1 MDKTVKRRRVLAA
14 AASAWLA
21 PLCQANARRTI
32 ATLTAG
38 DGPSLV
44 VAGPAASE
52 AAEWTRSLLPA
63 LSSARGTDDLTGM
76 GAMRVRYW
84 GGHDG
89 VTGLNQFEARIFP
102 GGQDALVFPGSALM
116 AWLVGD
122 PRVAFDTGR
131 LLPLLARVSPGV
143 LMLRGRLRARQ
154 SPVRLAMAPGSG
166 PALAGFLGLD
176 LLQVDA
182 EPVAA
187 PGVEAAMQHSVDA
200 VFLHGADV
208 PARSKALS
216 EAGLT
221 PLFTVGSLTAQ
232 GVACR
237 DPAFS
242 EVPTLPELLAGSTAG
257 RPPTAWSAVASASVL
272 DLALA
277 LPALSTGAGVARW
290 RHTVAAAAAADR
302 SQESSRGLRL
312 LNDTQAAAAFTRV
325 QIDTQGQMELRRWVA
340 TRLPVRG

>member
-1 MDKTVKRRRVLAA
+1 
-14 AASAWLA
+14 
-21 PLCQANARRTI
+21 
-32 ATLTAG
+32 
-38 DGPSLV
+38 
-44 VAGPAASE
+44 
-52 AAEWTRSLLPA
+52 
-63 LSSARGTDDLTGM
+63 M
-76 GAMRVRYW
+76 GAIGVRYW

-89 VTGLNQFEARIFP
+89 VTGMNQFEARIFP

-143 LMLRGRLRARQ
+143 LMLRGRLRARRG
-154 SPVRLAMAPGSG
+154 PVRLAMAPWSE

-176 LLQVDA
+176 LLQVEA

-208 PARSKALS
+208 PARSSALS

-237 DPAFS
+237 DPAFA
-242 EVPTLPELLAGSTAG
+242 EVPTLPELLAVSSAG
-257 RPPTAWSAVASASVL
+257 PPPTAWSAVASASVL

-290 RHTVAAAAAADR
+290 RHTVAAAAVADR
-302 SQESSRGLRL
+302 SQESARGLRL
-312 LNDTQAAAAFTRV
+312 LNDTQAAAAVTRV
-325 QIDTQGQMELRRWVA
+325 QMDIASQIELRRWVA